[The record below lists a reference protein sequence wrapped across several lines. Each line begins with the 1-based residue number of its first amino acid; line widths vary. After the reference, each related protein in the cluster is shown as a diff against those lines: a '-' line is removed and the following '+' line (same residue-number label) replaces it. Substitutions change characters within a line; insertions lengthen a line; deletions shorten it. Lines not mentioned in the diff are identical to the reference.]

1 MDLSMNELVSRII
14 KYLVEGLV
22 IAIAAIFIPKK
33 SLPLDEVMTLA
44 VLAAAVFAL
53 LDLFVPSM
61 GASARSGAGFSL
73 GAGIVGGL
81 PIRM

>member
-1 MDLSMNELVSRII
+1 MDISVNELVSRIV

-22 IAIAAIFIPKK
+22 VAVAAIFIPKK

-61 GASARSGAGFSL
+61 GAQARNGAGL
-73 GAGIVGGL
+73 GLGFNLVGF
-81 PIRM
+81 PMH

>member
-1 MDLSMNELVSRII
+1 MNELVSRII

>member
-1 MDLSMNELVSRII
+1 MDISINELVSRIV

-22 IAIAAIFIPKK
+22 VAVAAIFIPKK

-61 GASARSGAGFSL
+61 GAQARNGAGL
-73 GAGIVGGL
+73 GLGFNLVGF
-81 PIRM
+81 PMH